1 MKDKYQYER
10 SDLGQVGASLRHLFV
25 GQASIIK
32 LLHKGAVQ
40 DLKGRLHKISA
51 DTSQSRSDSPP
62 YYLVE
67 IALPPRENTSLKGGA
82 PLLRPGMPAQVF
94 IRTQSYSPLG
104 YMLEPIRNYFTQALR
119 EY

>member
-1 MKDKYQYER
+1 MHEKIN
-10 SDLGQVGASLRHLFV
+10 HLFV

-40 DLKGRLHKISA
+40 DIKGQLHKISA
-51 DTSQSRSDSPP
+51 DTFQSRPDSPP

-67 IALPPRENTSLKGGA
+67 IALPPRESTSLKGRA

-94 IRTQSYSPLG
+94 IRTHSRSPLD
-104 YMLEPIRNYFTQALR
+104 YMLELIRSYFTQARR

>member
-1 MKDKYQYER
+1 MPKIVPEEINN
-10 SDLGQVGASLRHLFV
+10 LFV

-32 LLHKGAVQ
+32 LLHKGAAR

-51 DTSQSRSDSPP
+51 DTFQSRPDSPP

-67 IALPPRENTSLKGGA
+67 IALPPRENTFRKGGA
-82 PLLRPGMPAQVF
+82 PLLSPGMPAQVF
-94 IRTQSYSPLG
+94 IRTHSRSPLD
-104 YMLEPIRNYFTQALR
+104 YMLEPIRSYFTQALR